1 MITMSQQMK
10 DINKPMKIVFF
21 KKKQIEILELRNTV
35 NEIKNSLEGFNIFEL
50 AKIIKGLESLE

>member
-1 MITMSQQMK
+1 MSQQMK